1 MAWCQVWQKNKIP
14 LWRGREQWCTIE
26 VPACRWQDPEKVQL
40 GNLQQGL
47 KGLDFLV
54 DDQRLILPLLN
65 LRIYGESIG
74 KKIIYIYNIDTY
86 MYMYIYICNICNICI
101 CIYVHMYICIY
112 VYVYIYIYM
121 HTSFYRYDIS
131 GILSATPRWD
141 PVKPVLFATK
151 PGSSAAQVFSRPQK
165 DREVTS
171 HLKEPLSVLLSKG
184 FF

>member
-1 MAWCQVWQKNKIP
+1 MAWAWAVVHHWGPC
-14 LWRGREQWCTIE
+14 
-26 VPACRWQDPEKVQL
+26 
-40 GNLQQGL
+40 
-47 KGLDFLV
+47 
-54 DDQRLILPLLN
+54 LPLTRPWKSPTRKLAARAEGLGFFGWWSTADSSTVESTN
-65 LRIYGESIG
+65 LWGIYWEKNNIY
-74 KKIIYIYNIDTY
+74 IYIYIYNIDTY
-86 MYMYIYICNICNICI
+86 MYMYIYIYIYL
-101 CIYVHMYICIY
+101 IYVIY
-112 VYVYIYIYM
+112 VYVYMYTCIYAYTYMCIYIYM

-171 HLKEPLSVLLSKG
+171 HLKEPLFVLLSKG

>member
-1 MAWCQVWQKNKIP
+1 M
-14 LWRGREQWCTIE
+14 
-26 VPACRWQDPEKVQL
+26 
-40 GNLQQGL
+40 
-47 KGLDFLV
+47 
-54 DDQRLILPLLN
+54 
-65 LRIYGESIG
+65 
-74 KKIIYIYNIDTY
+74 YI
-86 MYMYIYICNICNICI
+86 YIYICNIYIY
-101 CIYVHMYICIY
+101 IYVIY
-112 VYVYIYIYM
+112 VYVYVYMYTCIYAYTYMYIHIYIYM

-131 GILSATPRWD
+131 GIISATPRWY